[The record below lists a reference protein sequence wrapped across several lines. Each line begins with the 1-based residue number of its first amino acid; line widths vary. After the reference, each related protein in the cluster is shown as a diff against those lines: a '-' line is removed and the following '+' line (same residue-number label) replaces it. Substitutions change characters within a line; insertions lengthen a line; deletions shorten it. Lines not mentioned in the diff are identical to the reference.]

1 MKKIF
6 IKPLNKL
13 IELNKPIIKLSF
25 DDVIAYRNFIFLLEE
40 YVTYSVDDI
49 VKEFNKH
56 ILKIMNPFY
65 LELNDKKTLNL
76 LYKKISNTLN
86 ENQKQKISLIE
97 SEILNV
103 LEDIS
108 LESELKITYEN
119 NFNIINLLNIFRL
132 SICEV
137 ECDNYLESLITYI
150 KVNLE
155 INDFNVIISNGLTKI
170 LSNQELMLLKKELAL
185 LSIHIIDLELNGIEK
200 EKNEIDLMID
210 SDWCSF

>member
-40 YVTYSVDDI
+40 YVTYSVDDV

-97 SEILNV
+97 SEILNI
-103 LEDIS
+103 LENIS

-170 LSNQELMLLKKELAL
+170 LSNLELTLLKKELAV

-200 EKNEIDLMID
+200 EKNEVDLMVD